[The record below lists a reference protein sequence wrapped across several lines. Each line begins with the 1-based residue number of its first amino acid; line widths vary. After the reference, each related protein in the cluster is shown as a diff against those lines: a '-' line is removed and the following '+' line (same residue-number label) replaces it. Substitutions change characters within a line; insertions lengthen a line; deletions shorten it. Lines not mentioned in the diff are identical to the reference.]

1 MPRSASGSAPP
12 PAARGGVPRRRAA
25 QATTD
30 CPDISEGLCALAE
43 FAAVARSPIHF
54 DYRGEIDYI
63 PEPEGPACLVK
74 QLALMSQ
81 ALSLVR
87 AEPETSLTTYVT
99 ACAVAQDT
107 LPA

>member
-1 MPRSASGSAPP
+1 
-12 PAARGGVPRRRAA
+12 
-25 QATTD
+25 
-30 CPDISEGLCALAE
+30 
-43 FAAVARSPIHF
+43 
-54 DYRGEIDYI
+54 
-63 PEPEGPACLVK
+63 VK